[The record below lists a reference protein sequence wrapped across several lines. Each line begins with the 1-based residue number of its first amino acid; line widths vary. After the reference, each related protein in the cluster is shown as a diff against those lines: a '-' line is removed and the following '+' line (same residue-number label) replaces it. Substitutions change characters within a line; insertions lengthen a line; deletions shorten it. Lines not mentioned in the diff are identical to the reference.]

1 MITII
6 HGEDNA
12 ASRKFFHTFVEKEEN
27 AKLFDG
33 TKITITD
40 VVQIIDG
47 SGLFG
52 DTVTLYIEDFLSKR
66 KTSKDVDE
74 IISYL
79 LAHEK
84 ETNIFFWESKDL
96 TKKTLSLFPK
106 ATVKQFSLPKTL
118 FAFLNALT
126 PGNGSQLIKLF
137 HQTVETSEPELVF
150 FMLLRQF
157 RLLLALSDTNLENIE
172 EAARLAPWQRGN
184 LEKQARSFSDEK
196 LKELYHKLYQ
206 IDLGQKTGT
215 LGMTL
220 TQAIDF
226 FLTDI

>member
-6 HGEDNA
+6 YGEDTA
-12 ASRKFFHTFVEKEEN
+12 ASRKYFTTLSEKEKS
-27 AKLFDG
+27 ATLFDG
-33 TKITITD
+33 IKLTITD
-40 VVQIIDG
+40 LVQIIDG

-52 DTVTLYIEDFLSKR
+52 DTITLYVEDFLSKR
-66 KTSKDVDE
+66 KASKDADE
-74 IISYL
+74 ITAYL

-106 ATVKQFSLPKTL
+106 ATVKQFALPKTL
-118 FAFLNALT
+118 FTFLNALK
-126 PGNGSQLIKLF
+126 PENGNQLIKLF
-137 HQTVETSEPELVF
+137 HQTIETSEPELVF

-157 RLLLALSDTNLENIE
+157 RLLLALSDTSFENID
-172 EAARLAPWQRGN
+172 EAQRLVPWQRGN
-184 LEKQARSFSDEK
+184 LEKQARSFSDAK
-196 LKELYHKLYQ
+196 LKELYHKLYA

-220 TQAIDF
+220 TQTIDF